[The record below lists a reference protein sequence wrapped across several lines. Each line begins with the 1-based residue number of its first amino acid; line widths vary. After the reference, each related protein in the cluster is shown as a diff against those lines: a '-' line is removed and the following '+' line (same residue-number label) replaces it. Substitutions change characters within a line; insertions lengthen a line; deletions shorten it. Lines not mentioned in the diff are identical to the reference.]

1 MQNQLYRNTA
11 PEFKT
16 VSSFNLLPIQKFE
29 LDNGIKVHLLEAG
42 SQEVA
47 KIDFLFPAGS
57 IQAAKPLLASI
68 TSKAMIEGSEKYSA
82 AEIAEKIDF
91 YGAYL
96 GQQTVFHQSVI
107 TLVSLS
113 HFLPETLEILE
124 DIIKHPTF
132 EQKEIDTILGR
143 RKQEFLIESDKVK
156 TLATRAFTQN
166 LYGKEHP
173 YGNYVELSD
182 FEKITRDDI
191 VDFHKKAYIPAG
203 THIIISGQPGNN
215 IKDLLNKHFGQLW
228 NSNTPLSDWKPEI
241 NKELNS
247 EIFVPKTDA
256 LQSALKIGRPLFNK
270 LHPDF
275 HGMQILNTILG
286 GYFGSRLM
294 TNIRE
299 EKGLTY
305 GISSFIMT
313 YKHTGFILVS
323 TDVKAENRE
332 LAVKEVFNELKRL
345 REEPISED
353 ELTLVRN
360 FLSGDMIRNFD
371 GPFATSDN
379 YRGLIDLDISTEYFH
394 DFFKVLMNITAKDL
408 QDLAQK
414 YLKEEDFITVIAGK

>member
-1 MQNQLYRNTA
+1 MQTQIHRNTA

-16 VSSFNLLPIQKFE
+16 VSSFNLLPVQKFE

-42 SQEVA
+42 SQEVT

-82 AEIAEKIDF
+82 AEIAEKVDF

-132 EQKEIDTILGR
+132 DQKEIDTILGR

-156 TLATRAFTQN
+156 TLATRALTQN

-173 YGNYVELSD
+173 YGNYVELSA
-182 FEKITRDDI
+182 FEQISRDDI
-191 VDFHKKAYIPAG
+191 VDFHEKSYIPAG
-203 THIIISGQPGNN
+203 THIIISGQPGSN
-215 IKDLLNKHFGQLW
+215 IKNLLNKHFGQIW
-228 NSNTPLSDWKPEI
+228 NPNTPLKDWQPEI
-241 NKELNS
+241 NKELKG
-247 EIFVPKTDA
+247 EIFVPKNDA

-275 HGMQILNTILG
+275 HGMQILNTVLG

-313 YKHTGFILVS
+313 YKHTGFLVVS

-332 LAVKEVFNELKRL
+332 VAVKEVFNELKRL
-345 REEPISED
+345 REEPIMED

-394 DFFKVLMNITAKDL
+394 DFFEVLMNITAKDL

>member
-1 MQNQLYRNTA
+1 MQLHRHTA

-16 VSSFNLLPIQKFE
+16 VSDFNLLPVQIFE

-57 IQAAKPLLASI
+57 IQAAKSLLASV
-68 TSKAMIEGSEKYSA
+68 TSKAMIEGSEKYTS

-91 YGAYL
+91 YGAYI
-96 GQQTVFHQSVI
+96 GQQTVFHNSVL
-107 TLVSLS
+107 TLISLS
-113 HFLPETLEILE
+113 HFLPETLEVLE
-124 DIIKHPTF
+124 DIVKHPTF
-132 EQKEIDTILGR
+132 EQKEIDTILER
-143 RKQEFLIESDKVK
+143 RKQEYLIESDKVK
-156 TLATRAFTQN
+156 TLAARAFTQN

-173 YGNYVELSD
+173 YGNFVAQEAFDEL
-182 FEKITRDDI
+182 TRDEI
-191 VDFHKKAYIPAG
+191 VDFHKKAYIPEG
-203 THIIISGQPGNN
+203 THIIISGQPGKN
-215 IKDLLNKHFGQLW
+215 IKSLLNKYFGHKW
-228 NSNTPLSDWKPEI
+228 NTNSPLPDWKPEI
-241 NKELNS
+241 FQGTEKEVF
-247 EIFVPKTDA
+247 IPKADA
-256 LQSALKIGRPLFNK
+256 LQSAIKIGRPLFNK

-275 HGMQILNTILG
+275 HGIQILNTILG

-313 YKHTGFILVS
+313 YKHTGFLVIS
-323 TDVKAENRE
+323 TDVRAENRE
-332 LAVKEVFNELKRL
+332 LAVKEIFNEIKRL
-345 REEPISED
+345 REETISEE

-379 YRGLIDLDISTEYFH
+379 YRGLIDLEIEPEYFN
-394 DFFKVLMNITAKDL
+394 DFFNVLMRITAEGIK
-408 QDLAQK
+408 DLAQK
-414 YLKEEDFITVIAGK
+414 YLQEADFITVVAGK

>member
-1 MQNQLYRNTA
+1 MQLHRHTA

-16 VSSFNLLPIQKFE
+16 VSDFNLLPVQIFE

-57 IQAAKPLLASI
+57 IQAAKSILASV
-68 TSKAMIEGSEKYSA
+68 TSKAMIEGSEKYTA
-82 AEIAEKIDF
+82 TEIAEKIDF
-91 YGAYL
+91 YGAYI
-96 GQQTVFHQSVI
+96 GQQTVFHTSI
-107 TLVSLS
+107 LTLISLS

-124 DIIKHPTF
+124 DIVKHPTF
-132 EQKEIDTILGR
+132 EQKEIDTILER
-143 RKQEFLIESDKVK
+143 RKQEFLIESDKVQ
-156 TLATRAFTQN
+156 TLASRAFTQN

-173 YGNYVELSD
+173 YGNFVNIEAFD
-182 FEKITRDDI
+182 EITRDEI
-191 VDFHKKAYIPAG
+191 VDFHKKAYIPEG
-203 THIIISGQPGNN
+203 THIIISGQPGKK
-215 IKDLLNKHFGQLW
+215 IKTLLNKYFGQKW
-228 NSNTPLSDWKPEI
+228 NSHSPLPDWQPEMFQDTK
-241 NKELNS
+241 KEVY
-247 EIFVPKTDA
+247 IPKADA
-256 LQSALKIGRPLFNK
+256 LQSAIKIGRPLFNK

-275 HGMQILNTILG
+275 HSIQILNTILG

-313 YKHTGFILVS
+313 YKHTGFLVIS
-323 TDVKAENRE
+323 TDVRAENRE
-332 LAVKEVFNELKRL
+332 LAVREIFNELKRL
-345 REEPISED
+345 REETISEK

-379 YRGLIDLDISTEYFH
+379 YRGLIDLGIEPEYFN
-394 DFFKVLMNITAKDL
+394 DFFNVLMQITAEDI
-408 QDLAQK
+408 QALAKK
-414 YLKEEDFITVIAGK
+414 YLQEADFITVVAGK

>member
-1 MQNQLYRNTA
+1 MQLHRHTA

-16 VSSFNLLPIQKFE
+16 VSDFNLLPVQIFE

-57 IQAAKPLLASI
+57 IQSAKSLLASV
-68 TSKAMIEGSEKYSA
+68 TSKAMIEGSGKYTA
-82 AEIAEKIDF
+82 TEIAEKIDF
-91 YGAYL
+91 YGAYI
-96 GQQTVFHQSVI
+96 GQQTVFHNSVL
-107 TLVSLS
+107 TLISLS

-124 DIIKHPTF
+124 DIVKHPTF
-132 EQKEIDTILGR
+132 EQKEIDTILER

-156 TLATRAFTQN
+156 TLASRAFTQN

-173 YGNYVELSD
+173 YGNFVSIEAFDEL
-182 FEKITRDDI
+182 TRDEI
-191 VDFHKKAYIPAG
+191 VDFHKKTYIPQG
-203 THIIISGQPGNN
+203 THIIISGQPGKN
-215 IKDLLNKHFGQLW
+215 IKSLLNKYFGQKW
-228 NSNTPLSDWKPEI
+228 NTNSPLPDWKPEI
-241 NKELNS
+241 FQGTKKEVY
-247 EIFVPKTDA
+247 IPKADA
-256 LQSALKIGRPLFNK
+256 LQSAIKIGRPLFNK

-275 HGMQILNTILG
+275 HGIQILNTILG

-313 YKHTGFILVS
+313 YKHTGFLVIS
-323 TDVKAENRE
+323 TDVRAENRE
-332 LAVKEVFNELKRL
+332 LAVEEIFNELKRL
-345 REEPISED
+345 REETISEE

-379 YRGLIDLDISTEYFH
+379 YRGLIDLDIEPEYFH
-394 DFFKVLMNITAKDL
+394 DFFNVLMQITAEDIKA
-408 QDLAQK
+408 LAQK
-414 YLKEEDFITVIAGK
+414 YLQEEDFITVVAGK